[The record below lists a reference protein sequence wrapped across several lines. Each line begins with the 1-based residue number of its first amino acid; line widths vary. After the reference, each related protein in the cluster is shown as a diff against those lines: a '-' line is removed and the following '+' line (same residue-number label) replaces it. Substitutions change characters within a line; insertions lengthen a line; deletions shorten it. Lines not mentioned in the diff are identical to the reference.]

1 MLLGTY
7 QGAISLKR
15 RVAIPAP
22 FRKALG
28 PRFIIAKWYEG
39 CLILTSLI
47 SFEALLTRVRPLTKP
62 ITQGIRDTDRF
73 ILGSAYELTS
83 DEQGRVVIPKSLA
96 SYAGIGKEVS
106 FIGLGDR
113 VEVWDR
119 KSWEKKEEMVARTAA
134 SSLEKLAHDK

>member
-7 QGAISLKR
+7 QGVISLKR

-28 PRFIIAKWYEG
+28 PKFIIAKWYES
-39 CLILTSLI
+39 CLILTTLTN
-47 SFEALLTRVRPLTKP
+47 FEALLRRLRPETNL

-73 ILGSAYELTS
+73 ILGSAYEVEV
-83 DEQGRVVIPKSLA
+83 DEQGRVVIPRPLA
-96 SYAGIGKEVS
+96 TYAGIVKEVS

-119 KSWEKKEEMVARTAA
+119 ENWLKKEEMVTKTAA
-134 SSLEKLAHDK
+134 STLEKLAHDK